1 MKKLNEYFDKIYCIN
16 LDRRPDRWE
25 KCSNLFERDG
35 IIVDRFSAIDKNN
48 IKNESKI
55 ANGPLACLSS
65 HWNILNKALKEGYEK
80 ILIFE
85 DDISFD
91 EGLNSFFENNLVDVP
106 NDWKFLYLGGNHL
119 NGLTHV
125 KNNVFRMVSSLT
137 THAYA
142 IKCDII
148 PQILHLIAEAN
159 APVDVYYAAFH
170 RAFPSY
176 VLKNGEKSVAWQDD
190 DYSDVDDSKCDYTW
204 LK

>member
-91 EGLNSFFENNLVDVP
+91 E
-106 NDWKFLYLGGNHL
+106 
-119 NGLTHV
+119 
-125 KNNVFRMVSSLT
+125 
-137 THAYA
+137 
-142 IKCDII
+142 
-148 PQILHLIAEAN
+148 
-159 APVDVYYAAFH
+159 
-170 RAFPSY
+170 
-176 VLKNGEKSVAWQDD
+176 
-190 DYSDVDDSKCDYTW
+190 
-204 LK
+204 

>member
-16 LDRRPDRWE
+16 LDRRPDRWK
-25 KCSNLFERDG
+25 KCSDLFQRDG
-35 IIVDRFSAIDKNN
+35 IIVNKFSAIDKNN
-48 IKNESKI
+48 IKNESNI
-55 ANGPLACLSS
+55 TDGQLACLSS
-65 HWNILNKALKEGYEK
+65 HWNILNKALKEGYKK

-85 DDISFD
+85 DDVSFD

-106 NDWKFLYLGGNHL
+106 DDWKFLYFGGNHL
-119 NGLTHV
+119 NGLIHV
-125 KNNVFRMVSSLT
+125 ENNVFRMNSSLT

-159 APVDVYYAAFH
+159 APIDVYYAAFH
-170 RAFPSY
+170 RVFPSY
-176 VLKNGEKSVAWQDD
+176 VLKNGEKSVVWQDD